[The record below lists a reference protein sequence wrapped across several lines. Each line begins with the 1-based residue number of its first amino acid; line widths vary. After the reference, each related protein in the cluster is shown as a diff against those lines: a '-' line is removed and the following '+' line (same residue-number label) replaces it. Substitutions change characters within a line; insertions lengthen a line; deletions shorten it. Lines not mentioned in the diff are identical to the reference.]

1 MLNNVGLLDSNK
13 INSCRCTCSTFFCIV
28 LFAYSVFNLL
38 LRFLY
43 RSALLDNLF
52 SCKTFIYMSE
62 LLNINTSARQRLGL
76 GSLPPSLSSSQ
87 CDGVENKSRVFSV
100 LFLIIYSSYYLFIK
114 IVSVYVVK
122 VKDPYV
128 FKGKSAYG
136 SVYNT
141 NIVL

>member
-76 GSLPPSLSSSQ
+76 GSLPPSRMSSSQ

-100 LFLIIYSSYYLFIK
+100 LFHIIYSSYFLFIN

-122 VKDPYV
+122 DPYV
-128 FKGKSAYG
+128 S
-136 SVYNT
+136 
-141 NIVL
+141 